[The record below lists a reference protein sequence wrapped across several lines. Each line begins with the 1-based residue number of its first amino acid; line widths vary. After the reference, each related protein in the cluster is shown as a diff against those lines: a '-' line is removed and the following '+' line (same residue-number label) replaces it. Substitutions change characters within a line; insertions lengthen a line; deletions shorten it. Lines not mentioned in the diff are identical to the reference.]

1 MSNRSEQDVARNSY
15 SELKARSSKLTM
27 STLIY
32 DWNQNYPPE
41 LKPAGPILLNDES
54 LRDGLQSP
62 SVRDPSIAEKIE
74 ILHLMEALGINS
86 LNLGLPGAGPRAVEA
101 VTALAHEIATQ
112 KLKIKANCAARTHE
126 NDIRPIAEI
135 VQKTGLPIEAATFIG
150 SSPIRRFT
158 EGWTD
163 DFLLQTTEKAVKYVV
178 SLGLA
183 PMYVTEDTSRCDP
196 ETVKRLYSTAINC
209 GARAIVICDTA
220 GHSTPMGALAL
231 VKFVIEEVVR
241 PSGEKIRVDWHG
253 HSDRGLAIAN
263 SMAAII
269 AGANCVHGCGIG
281 LGERVGNTQIDQ
293 MLVNLKLMGIAPWD
307 DQDLTKLKQYCETVS
322 RATGVPIPKNY
333 PVVGDDAF
341 RTATG
346 VHAAAIIK
354 AYRKND
360 TLLANTVYSGVPSHV
375 FGMDQV
381 IDIGPMSGKSNVLF
395 WLEHRSI
402 EASDEVVE
410 RIYQC
415 AKQSDHTLTEA
426 EILECVSQTKLSS

>member
-1 MSNRSEQDVARNSY
+1 MNTSD
-15 SELKARSSKLTM
+15 
-27 STLIY
+27 LIY
-32 DWNQNYPPE
+32 DWNQNYPPGMK
-41 LKPAGPILLNDES
+41 LSGPVQLNDES

-74 ILHLMEALGINS
+74 ILHLMEALGIDS
-86 LNLGLPGAGPRAVEA
+86 LDLGLPGAGPRAVEA
-101 VTALAHEIATQ
+101 VTALAREIVAQ
-112 KLKIKANCAARTHE
+112 KMKIRANCAARTHE

-135 VQKTGLPIEAATFIG
+135 VQKTGLRIEAATFIG

-163 DFLLQTTEKAVKYVV
+163 DFLLTTTEKAVKYAV
-178 SLGLA
+178 SLGLDS
-183 PMYVTEDTSRCDP
+183 MYVTEDTSRCDP
-196 ETVKRLYSTAINC
+196 ETVKRLYTTAINC
-209 GARAIVICDTA
+209 GARSIVICDTA
-220 GHSTPMGALAL
+220 GHSTPTGAYAL
-231 VKFVIEEVVR
+231 VKFVMEEVVK

-269 AGANCVHGCGIG
+269 AGANCVHGCAIG

-307 DQDLTKLKQYCETVS
+307 KQDLTKLKEYCQVVS

-354 AYRKND
+354 AYRRND
-360 TLLANTVYSGVPSHV
+360 VLLANTVYSGVPSHE
-375 FGMDQV
+375 FGMDQI
-381 IDIGPMSGKSNVLF
+381 IDVGPMSGKSNVLF
-395 WLEHRSI
+395 WLERRGI
-402 EASDEVVE
+402 PAADDVVD
-410 RIYQC
+410 RIYQK
-415 AKQSDHTLTEA
+415 AKQSDHTLTEE
-426 EILECVSQTKLSS
+426 EILGCVDAAAKRS

>member
-1 MSNRSEQDVARNSY
+1 MNTSE
-15 SELKARSSKLTM
+15 
-27 STLIY
+27 LIY
-32 DWNQNYPPE
+32 DWNKNYPPG
-41 LKPAGPILLNDES
+41 LKPAGPVLLNDES

-86 LNLGLPGAGPRAVEA
+86 LDLGLPGAGARAVEH
-101 VTALAHEIATQ
+101 VTALAREIATHRM
-112 KLKIKANCAARTHE
+112 KIRANCAARTHE

-158 EGWTD
+158 EGWTG
-163 DFLLQTTEKAVKYVV
+163 DFLLQTTEKAVKYAV
-178 SLGLA
+178 SLGLDV
-183 PMYVTEDTSRCDP
+183 MYVTEDTSRCDP
-196 ETVKRLYSTAINC
+196 ETVKRLYTTAINC

-220 GHSTPMGALAL
+220 GHATPMGALAL
-231 VKFVIEEVVR
+231 MRFVMEEVVI

-263 SMAAII
+263 SMAAVI
-269 AGANCVHGCGIG
+269 AGANCVHGCAVG

-293 MLVNLKLMGIAPWD
+293 MLVNLKLMGVAPWNE
-307 DQDLTKLKQYCETVS
+307 QDLTQLKQYCQAVS
-322 RATGVPIPKNY
+322 RATGVPIPANY

-354 AYRKND
+354 AYHKND
-360 TLLANTVYSGVPSHV
+360 VALANTVYSGVPSHV
-375 FGMDQV
+375 FGLEQI

-395 WLEHRSI
+395 WLERRGI
-402 EASDEVVE
+402 PASEELVD
-410 RIYQC
+410 RIYQR
-415 AKQSDHTLTEA
+415 AKSSDHTLSDA
-426 EILECVSQTKLSS
+426 EIVECLPTTVKPN

>member
-1 MSNRSEQDVARNSY
+1 MNHSE
-15 SELKARSSKLTM
+15 
-27 STLIY
+27 LIY
-32 DWNQNYPPE
+32 DWNKNHPPN
-41 LKPAGPILLNDES
+41 LRPPGPVLLNDES

-62 SVRDPSIAEKIE
+62 SVRDPSIPEKIE
-74 ILHLMEALGINS
+74 ILHLMESLGINS
-86 LNLGLPGAGPRAVEA
+86 LDLGLPGAGKRAVEH
-101 VTALAHEIATQ
+101 VTALAREIAAH
-112 KLKIKANCAARTHE
+112 KMRIRANCAARTHE

-163 DFLLQTTEKAVKYVV
+163 DFLLHTTEKAVKYAV
-178 SLGLA
+178 SLGLDV
-183 PMYVTEDTSRCDP
+183 MYVTEDTSRCDP

-209 GARAIVICDTA
+209 GARAIAVCDTA
-220 GHSTPMGALAL
+220 GHATPMGALAL
-231 VKFVIEEVVR
+231 VRFVMEQVVK

-263 SMAAII
+263 SMAAVI
-269 AGANCVHGCGIG
+269 AGANCVHGCAIG

-293 MLVNLKLMGIAPWD
+293 MLVNLKLMGIPPWA
-307 DQDLTKLKQYCETVS
+307 DQDLTRLKQYCVAVS
-322 RATGVPIPKNY
+322 RATGVPIPANY

-354 AYRKND
+354 AYHKND
-360 TLLANTVYSGVPSHV
+360 VVLANAVYSGVPSHE
-375 FGMDQV
+375 FGLEQI

-395 WLEHRSI
+395 WLERRGI
-402 EASDEVVE
+402 PASEELVE
-410 RIYQC
+410 RIYQR
-415 AKQSDHTLTEA
+415 AKASDHTLSDA
-426 EILECVSQTKLSS
+426 EVVECLPATVVKPG